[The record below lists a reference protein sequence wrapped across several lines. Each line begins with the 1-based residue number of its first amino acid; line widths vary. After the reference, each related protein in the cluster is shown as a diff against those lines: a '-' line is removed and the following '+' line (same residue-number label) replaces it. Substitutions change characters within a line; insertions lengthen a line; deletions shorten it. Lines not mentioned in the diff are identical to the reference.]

1 MPLPLALGLASA
13 SVLLAA
19 PALAQ
24 PERKPAEIYLALGF
38 GDAVCGEERPD
49 SSCAVQGG
57 TAIALGGGYRFHSN
71 WLVGLELGGF
81 AFGVR
86 DEWRGQLEDPAT
98 DVAFSS
104 SYVAPFARWYWFGKG
119 VTDPYLMAGFGFGSI
134 AAEAENDTSRYDY
147 QSKGVVYLLGIGVE
161 WQVAEI
167 FRLGPQLLGIL
178 HVGTEICE
186 DSPTE
191 PEICRDPGRDEYGD
205 REGAA
210 LPYRFVLSGT
220 FTLGG

>member
-1 MPLPLALGLASA
+1 MRKLALLALPL
-13 SVLLAA
+13 LLLPR
-19 PALAQ
+19 PALA
-24 PERKPAEIYLALGF
+24 EGHRKPAELYLALGF
-38 GDAVCGEERPD
+38 GDAVCGDERPD
-49 SSCAVQGG
+49 SSCAVEGG
-57 TAIALGGGYRFHSN
+57 TAVALGGGYRFHPS

-104 SYVAPFARWYWFGKG
+104 SYIAPFARWYWFRKG
-119 VTDPYLMAGFGFGSI
+119 VTDPYLMAGFGFGSVTG
-134 AAEAENDTSRYDY
+134 EAENDDARYTYTSR
-147 QSKGVVYLLGIGVE
+147 GMVYLLGIGVE

-178 HVGTEICE
+178 HVGSEICE
-186 DSPTE
+186 DAPGSVE
-191 PEICRDPGRDEYGD
+191 VCRDPGRDEYGD

-210 LPYRFVLSGT
+210 LPYRLVLSGT
-220 FTLGG
+220 FTLGR